1 VVIGSQSASGLKPT
15 AHTTEL
21 AEKLAWADPWI
32 LSRPITVCDKSV
44 FVLQCVKKLGVLL
57 IISFGGAPTSRG
69 FSLVVLFF
77 ADSLITMRIRPFN
90 NTLVNYIHI
99 SCECVVFLIPLAGLA
114 NEMLPDLMWLK
125 RGLGEITLGLFW
137 CLVPLTLIF
146 AAVEAIAAKSLSS
159 KLAAFWQRL
168 LHEEGKERAK
178 GGKERATANGKKAGR
193 RRLGKSK
200 LRRTQSITW
209 IRGAVSCAEGATGH
223 HRQRVLKQLLSLV
236 ARLPRRYRM
245 PIHSLHSL
253 PPGNTAHIRVT
264 PRVPVALKY
273 PPALL

>member
-1 VVIGSQSASGLKPT
+1 MDGIHGAPGGRLNF
-15 AHTTEL
+15 A
-21 AEKLAWADPWI
+21 
-32 LSRPITVCDKSV
+32 CDKSV
-44 FVLQCVKKLGVLL
+44 FVLQCLKKLGVLL

-77 ADSLITMRIRPFN
+77 ADSLITMRIRPFS

-146 AAVEAIAAKSLSS
+146 AAMEAIAAKSLSS

-193 RRLGKSK
+193 RRLGRVSFDARRA
-200 LRRTQSITW
+200 LR
-209 IRGAVSCAEGATGH
+209 GY
-223 HRQRVLKQLLSLV
+223 V
-236 ARLPRRYRM
+236 ARSAAQKARLATTGNVCSSNCCRWWRASLGVTVCLYSRCTRCHQEPLP
-245 PIHSLHSL
+245 ILE
-253 PPGNTAHIRVT
+253 
-264 PRVPVALKY
+264 
-273 PPALL
+273 